1 MEYGFSMG
9 LVIYA
14 YKYLKIILYPLPSLP
29 WIFFENSTACTWAGP
44 GTWFS
49 ILWDLIEPVEI
60 VSYASYLKFQNT
72 RL

>member
-1 MEYGFSMG
+1 MG

-14 YKYLKIILYPLPSLP
+14 YKYSKIILYPLSPLP
-29 WIFFENSTACTWAGP
+29 WIFFENSTALTWVGP
-44 GTWFS
+44 WFS

-60 VSYASYLKFQNT
+60 VSYTSCLKFQNI